1 MYLNQYLDETDV
13 KIAKYARENTT
24 YSAYYFF
31 WRDELFSRCC
41 LLFKDITDPVP
52 PHEVEVRLM
61 IQGHAGIAICPKDKE
76 LTAFFGTPS
85 GVSKY
90 RDRKPKYCVRSPIWS
105 STLTVGKDVEVIYN
119 NTLANPLYDLVHHY
133 AQLLA
138 HTEISYIDTAI
149 MARIPNGAP
158 VAKSEIQKQGFSNFF
173 VRLFEGK
180 FGFVSDPGDM
190 GVDYA
195 GAHTNITQGV
205 EELWSARQRILSDF
219 LSDIGIKTGLDK
231 RSNTVSDEANADTP
245 ALLVNLK
252 DMLRARKEGFDRVN
266 KLFGTNWSVELNED
280 LDYINMFTDPK
291 VEEKQNEQ
299 IQTIQSDRAV

>member
-31 WRDELFSRCC
+31 WRDELFERCC
-41 LLFKDITDPVP
+41 YLFKAKTDPVP
-52 PHEVEVRLM
+52 PHEVDVRLF
-61 IQGHAGIAICPKDKE
+61 IQGHAGIAILPKDKE
-76 LTAFFGTPS
+76 LTAFFGTPN
-85 GVSKY
+85 GIGKY
-90 RDRKPKYCVRSPIWS
+90 RDRKPKYNVRCPIWS
-105 STLTVGKDVEVIYN
+105 ANLTVGKDVEVIYN
-119 NTLANPLYDLVHHY
+119 NTLANPLFDLVHHY
-133 AQLLA
+133 AQILA

-180 FGFVSDPGDM
+180 FGFVADPGDM
-190 GVDYA
+190 GVDYV

-205 EELWSARQRILSDF
+205 EELWSTRQRILSDF
-219 LSDIGIKTGLDK
+219 LADIGIKTGLDK

-252 DMLRARKEGFDRVN
+252 DMLKARKEGFERVN

-291 VEEKQNEQ
+291 VEDKQNEQ
-299 IQTIQSDRAV
+299 IQTIQNNRTV

>member
-1 MYLNQYLDETDV
+1 MYLNQYLDESIV
-13 KIAKYARENTT
+13 NIATYARESTT
-24 YSAYYFF
+24 YSSYYFF
-31 WRDELFSRCC
+31 WRDELFQRCC
-41 LLFKDITDPVP
+41 QLFKEVTDPIP

-61 IQGHAGIAICPKDKE
+61 IRGHAGIAVLPLDNE

-85 GVSKY
+85 GVGKY
-90 RDRKPKYCVRSPIWS
+90 RDRKPFYTVRSPVWS
-105 STLTVGKDVEVIYN
+105 HTLEVGKEVEVIYN

-138 HTEISYIDTAI
+138 HTEITFIDTAI

-158 VAKSEIQKQGFSNFF
+158 VAKSQIQQNGFHNFF

-180 FGFVSDPGDM
+180 FGFVADPGDM
-190 GVDYA
+190 GVEYA

-252 DMLRARKEGFDRVN
+252 DMLEARKEGFDRVN

-291 VEEKQNEQ
+291 VEGKLNEQ
-299 IQTIQSDRAV
+299 IQTIQDN

>member
-1 MYLNQYLDETDV
+1 MYLNQYLDESIIN
-13 KIAKYARENTT
+13 IATYARESTT
-24 YSAYYFF
+24 YSSYYFF
-31 WRDELFSRCC
+31 WRDELFQRCC
-41 LLFKDITDPVP
+41 QLFKEITDPVP

-61 IQGHAGIAICPKDKE
+61 IRGHAGIAVLPMDNE

-85 GVSKY
+85 GIGKY
-90 RDRKPKYCVRSPIWS
+90 RDRKPFYTVRSPVWS
-105 STLTVGKDVEVIYN
+105 QTLEVGKEVEVIYN

-133 AQLLA
+133 AQILA
-138 HTEISYIDTAI
+138 HTEITFIDTAI

-158 VAKSEIQKQGFSNFF
+158 VAKSQIQQNGFHNFF
-173 VRLFEGK
+173 ARLFEGK
-180 FGFVSDPGDM
+180 FGFVADPGDM
-190 GVDYA
+190 GVEYA

-252 DMLRARKEGFDRVN
+252 DMLEARKEGFERVN
-266 KLFGTNWSVELNED
+266 KLFGTKWSVELNED

-291 VEEKQNEQ
+291 VEVKQDEQ
-299 IQTIQSDRAV
+299 IQTI